1 MTITIVLF
9 VSFSAGS
16 LGVVAVLPGGVA
28 SVPEGTVVA
37 GALSVCSVEEPVGG
51 AVGTVVGSVV
61 GGAVAVSPVALFS
74 TLPQTVQV

>member
-16 LGVVAVLPGGVA
+16 LGVVAVLPGRVA
-28 SVPEGTVVA
+28 FVPEGTVIA
-37 GALSVCSVEEPVGG
+37 GALSLGSVEESVGG
-51 AVGTVVGSVV
+51 AAGTVVGSVAEGV
-61 GGAVAVSPVALFS
+61 VAVSPVALFS